1 MQTEEDPLKPE
12 NSSNENSL
20 SEYEKFVNSL
30 RFLRHSELSL
40 HLMFLL
46 NFLMSFQYYILVTLI
61 PLYFT
66 EAHDYSDLLSG
77 VVFGCFGCVI
87 GIFSILI
94 PYLFQGSSLKI
105 ALSISSFLGISG
117 FVLLCIDNVYISLGA
132 IIGLEALSCSL
143 TWPFIELGIKKYSQK
158 QVRKISSSLFYIC
171 NYSAGI
177 FAGIFID
184 VIWTSLEDSDYLFPV
199 LFISG
204 ACSCLLSLI
213 AVIFLRPIYSSE
225 GPHIDNNFYESK
237 SFWRYLGLIVFIVLL
252 RSACFGHLD
261 TTFPKY
267 IIRVTNDDTAHF
279 GVMLAVHSVT
289 IIVGIFTFTIL
300 TYYYTSYSLI
310 IIGGLIGTLS
320 TSLLIF
326 WNDYFSF
333 VLMTIGISAGESLWV
348 PRLLDYTYEVAPKNE
363 EPFYLALSNFPFYF
377 GMIIT
382 GVTSGLLL
390 EEYCPEDGEQNCE
403 MVWLIILASSLW
415 IPIAIFL
422 LKPILQEPKNHSHS
436 LSLDSNLN

>member
-1 MQTEEDPLKPE
+1 MQIEEEPLKPE
-12 NSSNENSL
+12 SPSNENSL

-30 RFLRHSELSL
+30 GFLRYSEVSL

-46 NFLMSFQYYILVTLI
+46 NFFMSFQYYILVTLI

-66 EAHDYSDLLSG
+66 EEHGYSDLLAG
-77 VVFGCFGCVI
+77 VIFGCFGCVI

-94 PYLFQGSSLKI
+94 PYLFQDFSLKI
-105 ALSISSFLGISG
+105 ALGISSFLGLSG
-117 FVLLCIDNVYISLGA
+117 FALLCFSNVYLSLGA
-132 IIGLEALSCSL
+132 IIGLEAVSCAL
-143 TWPFIELGIKKYSQK
+143 AWPFIELGIKKYSQR

-184 VIWTSLEDSDYLFPV
+184 VVWTSLENSDFLFPV

-204 ACSCLLSLI
+204 AFSCLLSFI
-213 AVIFLRPIYSSE
+213 AVIFLRPIYASD

-237 SFWRYLGLIVFIVLL
+237 SFWRYLGLIVFMVLL

-289 IIVGIFTFTIL
+289 IIVGIMAFTIL

-310 IIGGLIGTLS
+310 IIGGLIGALS

-333 VLMTIGISAGESLWV
+333 VLMTIGISAGESIWV

-363 EPFYLALSNFPFYF
+363 EPIYLALSNFPFYF

-390 EEYCPEDGEQNCE
+390 EEYCPEDGEQDCHI
-403 MVWLIILASSLW
+403 VWLIIFTSSLW
-415 IPIAIFL
+415 IPVALFL
-422 LKPILQEPKNHSHS
+422 LKPILQEPKITSHS
-436 LSLDSNLN
+436 LSIDSNIT